1 MQYRQFLAQRQY
13 LVVTITWLAITM
25 LVVQWRV
32 GQPQSQITLDALAF
46 YRERSGQPLWQIF
59 SAHFVHLDWPHL
71 WANLIAF
78 IATCVIFAPILTTT
92 RLLVVLLLGAIG
104 AAGAASLLGDAH
116 SFVGFSALTHAMV
129 SFATVAVLFSRP
141 GGQMGNQVVDSQTDS
156 RADSRTD
163 NQKGETSDSQLD
175 IRPAVGWF
183 MLLAII
189 AKSAAELLPATT
201 YLNWLQQQVAAEAH
215 LGGLVSGALVGLW
228 VFRPRTP
235 QR

>member
-141 GGQMGNQVVDSQTDS
+141 GGQMGNQVVD
-156 RADSRTD
+156 
-163 NQKGETSDSQLD
+163 KQLD

>member
-1 MQYRQFLAQRQY
+1 MQYRRFIAQRQY
-13 LVVTITWLAITM
+13 LVVTIALIAIIM
-25 LVVQWRV
+25 LVLQWRL
-32 GQPQSQITLDALAF
+32 GQPQSGITLDALAF
-46 YRERSGQPLWQIF
+46 YSDRNGQPLWQFI

-78 IATCVIFAPILTTT
+78 VAACVIFWPIFTTT
-92 RLLVVLLLGAIG
+92 RLLMLLLLGAVGASG
-104 AAGAASLLGDAH
+104 AAGLLGEAH
-116 SFVGFSALTHAMV
+116 SFVGFSALTHAIV

-141 GGQMGNQVVDSQTDS
+141 GGQM
-156 RADSRTD
+156 
-163 NQKGETSDSQLD
+163 D

-228 VFRPRTP
+228 VFRPRK
-235 QR
+235 